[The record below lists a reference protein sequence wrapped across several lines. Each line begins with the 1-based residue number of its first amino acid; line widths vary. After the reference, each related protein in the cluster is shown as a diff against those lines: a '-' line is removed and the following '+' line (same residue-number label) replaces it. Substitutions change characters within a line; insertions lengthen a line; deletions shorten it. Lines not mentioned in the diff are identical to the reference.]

1 MGNDHRTVIFGNGT
15 LKKDFL
21 KILRP
26 DDYIIGVDRAAYW
39 LLKNNIIP
47 DLAIGDFDSTSPYE
61 LKRIKERVKTIK
73 IYPKN
78 KNFTDMELAIR
89 QAKGEVYIFGGSGT
103 RLDHTMATLFTITT
117 QICIDETNRTRKIS
131 KGRTILKP
139 GGYRYVSILP
149 ITSSIVISLSKFK
162 YNLTKTKIL
171 RGSTRGISNEFA
183 GRQAVIRLFTGK
195 AWVIESRD

>member
-1 MGNDHRTVIFGNGT
+1 MGNNNRTVIFGNGT
-15 LKKDFL
+15 LHTNFL

-26 DDYIIGVDRAAYW
+26 DDFIIGVDRAAYW
-39 LLKNNIIP
+39 LLTHNIIP
-47 DLAIGDFDSTSPYE
+47 DLAIGDFDSVSSEE
-61 LKRIKERVKTIK
+61 LKIIQTSAKTVKQ
-73 IYPKN
+73 YPADKDQ
-78 KNFTDMELAIR
+78 TDMELAIR
-89 QAKGEVYIFGGSGT
+89 YARGETLIFGGSGT
-103 RLDHTMATLFTITT
+103 RLDHTMAVLSALKT
-117 QICIDETNRTRKIS
+117 QIFIDETNRIRKLS

-139 GGYRYVSILP
+139 GGYRYISILP

-183 GRQAVIRLFTGK
+183 GRQAVIHLFTGK